1 MYLNKIIIAIG
12 LLTLFLACQ
21 TKEVEPEAEEPEPFV
36 QQPADV
42 LNANSGYASIYDYVK
57 NVEGVSG
64 LLGHLAVNDFMIE
77 NSTSLH
83 YVYNFGM
90 QSQQSY
96 LTTNTRETINLSN
109 KESIVQPAYTS
120 YFNSYLVNI
129 NNSAANIIYKSFSN
143 YANIVTN
150 SYECNGD
157 VPSSSIGTTLN
168 FGNLEMDLFY
178 PQFNLGK
185 VDNSQAT
192 LQETYISRGL
202 QNPPNASLYGCTAQT
217 YTFTN
222 PSPSQVILG
231 GMFDWQRTTASVN
244 THGFLLRN
252 DSMIVYNC
260 NTQNI
265 QKITG
270 VSVLGLTTS
279 NNVTTFRKYSLDGTT
294 IGLVFKDINTNT
306 YWSYSYNFTTQIV
319 TKGVEN
325 VILDYSSSGSDID
338 ADEFGNIY
346 YSGVAGNGS
355 MTNGVSIYK
364 KEITG
369 STTVVGNDN
378 FLTFGTISKLKYLYG
393 KVYLVVTGTIS
404 GTSYK
409 QITFLKQN

>member
-1 MYLNKIIIAIG
+1 MNLNKTIIAIG
-12 LLTLFLACQ
+12 LLTVFIACQ
-21 TKEVEPEAEEPEPFV
+21 KKEVEPEPEEPEPFV

-42 LNANSGYASIYDYVK
+42 LNTNSGYASVYDYVK

-77 NSTSLH
+77 NNNLLH
-83 YVYNFGM
+83 YVYNWGL

-96 LTTNTRETINLSN
+96 LTTNKRETINLTN
-109 KESIVQPAYTS
+109 KESISQPSYTS
-120 YFNSYLVNI
+120 YFNSNLVNI
-129 NNSAANIIYKSFSN
+129 YTGPANIIYKSFSN

-150 SYECNGD
+150 SYQCNGD

-168 FGNLEMDLFY
+168 FGNLEIDLFY

-192 LQETYISRGL
+192 LQQTYISRGL
-202 QNPPNASLYGCTAQT
+202 QSPPNASLYGCTAQT

-222 PSPSQVILG
+222 PSASQVILG
-231 GMFDWQRTTASVN
+231 GMFDWQRTTATVN

-260 NTQNI
+260 NTQTM

-279 NNVTTFRKYSLDGTT
+279 NNVTTFRKYSLDGNT

-306 YWSYSYNFTTQIV
+306 FWSYSYNFTTQIII
-319 TKGVEN
+319 KGVEN
-325 VILDYSSSGSDID
+325 ITLDYSGAGSDID
-338 ADEFGNIY
+338 ADEYGNIY

-355 MTNGVSIYK
+355 ITNGVSIYK
-364 KEITG
+364 KDITG
-369 STTVVGNDN
+369 STTLVGADN
-378 FLTFGTISKLKYLYG
+378 FLKFGTISKLKYLYG